1 MLYNNIPQVMRA
13 VQKRQKNLERGAELA
28 RNTMMARLIQL
39 AQEQIKGDRKTVGY
53 PATSGESPMNVTGN
67 LRRSI
72 RGAKFRQGFASYS
85 AIVGP
90 TIVYGR
96 SVEMGNPYNPPSWQN
111 GQRFPYMAPAFKK
124 YSREHNAIIRKYLYF
139 RG

>member
-1 MLYNNIPQVMRA
+1 MITNNIPQVIRA
-13 VQKRQKNLERGAELA
+13 VQKKQHNLERGAELA
-28 RNTMMARLIQL
+28 RNRMMARLIQL
-39 AQEQIKGDRKTVGY
+39 SQEQIKGDRRYVGY
-53 PATSGESPMNVTGN
+53 PATPGNPPMNVTGN

-85 AIVGP
+85 AVVGP
-90 TIVYGR
+90 TIIYGR
-96 SVEMGNPYNPPSWQN
+96 SVELGEPYNPPSWQN

-124 YSREHNAIIRKYLYF
+124 YLREHNAIIRRYLYF